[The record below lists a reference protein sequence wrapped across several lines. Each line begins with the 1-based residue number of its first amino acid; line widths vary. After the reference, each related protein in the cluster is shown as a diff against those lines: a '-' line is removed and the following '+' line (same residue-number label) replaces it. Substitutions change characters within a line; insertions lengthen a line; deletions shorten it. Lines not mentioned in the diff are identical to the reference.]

1 MEQFT
6 IPEFNFV
13 LKLDGQGVGR
23 FREVSGLEDDP
34 FSKVMPGLRKGP
46 DVTCMQ
52 GRLNAALLADW
63 QPDGGGIIH
72 RKEVTIELVN
82 ETGCAVM
89 TWQATNAWVKKV
101 TLSQSPAEP
110 GEVSLE
116 KLVLAHEGV
125 VPKRIE

>member
-63 QPDGGGIIH
+63 QPDEGGVIH

-82 ETGCAVM
+82 ETECAVM
-89 TWQATNAWVKKV
+89 TWQAINAWVKQVK
-101 TLSQSPAEP
+101 LSQSPAEP

>member
-6 IPEFNFV
+6 VPEFNFV
-13 LKLDGQGVGR
+13 LKLDGQVVGR

-34 FSKVMPGLRKGP
+34 FSKMMPGLRKGP

-63 QPDGGGIIH
+63 QPDGGGVIH
-72 RKEVTIELVN
+72 RKEVIIELVN

-89 TWQATNAWVKKV
+89 AWQATNAWVKKV

>member
-1 MEQFT
+1 M
-6 IPEFNFV
+6 
-13 LKLDGQGVGR
+13 GR

-34 FSKVMPGLRKGP
+34 FSKMMPGLRKGP

-63 QPDGGGIIH
+63 QPDGGGVIH

>member
-1 MEQFT
+1 MEPFT
-6 IPEFNFV
+6 VPEFNFV
-13 LKLDGQGVGR
+13 LKLDGQVVGR

-46 DVTCMQ
+46 DVSCKQ

-63 QPDGGGIIH
+63 QPDEGGVIH
-72 RKEVTIELVN
+72 RRTVAIELV
-82 ETGCAVM
+82 EEAGWAVM
-89 TWQATNAWVKKV
+89 TWQAINAWVKQVK
-101 TLSQSPAEP
+101 LSQSPAEP

-125 VPKRIE
+125 VPKRDE

>member
-6 IPEFNFV
+6 VPEFNFV
-13 LKLDGQGVGR
+13 LKLDGQVVGR

-34 FSKVMPGLRKGP
+34 FSKMMPGLRKGP

-63 QPDGGGIIH
+63 KPDGGGVIH